1 MTTRLS
7 RRAFLDT
14 TIGAT
19 AAAAA
24 ICALPSRVQAAV
36 KTLKERKPA
45 ADFTLPDADGASVHL
60 AALKGRVVL
69 LNFWATWCGPCKVE
83 MPWFMEF
90 QTTYKDRGLTVV
102 GVSMDDDG
110 WTSVKP
116 YLAKRKFNYQMVIGN
131 DKLSQAY
138 GTIESLPQTFIID
151 RQGRIAVEHSGLVER
166 MDYEKDILQL
176 LGEKA

>member
-1 MTTRLS
+1 MRTTL
-7 RRAFLDT
+7 
-14 TIGAT
+14 GAT

-24 ICALPSRVQAAV
+24 VCAFPSRAQAAV
-36 KTLKERKPA
+36 RAMKDRKPA
-45 ADFTLPDADGASVHL
+45 ADFSLPDAAGANVHL

-69 LNFWATWCGPCKVE
+69 LNFWATWCGPCKLE
-83 MPWFMEF
+83 MPWFIEF
-90 QTTYKDRGLTVV
+90 QNTYKDRGLTVV

-116 YLAKRKFNYQMVIGN
+116 FLAKRKFNYSMVIGN

-138 GTIESLPQTFIID
+138 GTIDSLPQTFIID
-151 RQGRIAVEHSGLVER
+151 RQGRIAAQYSGIVGR

-176 LGEKA
+176 LAAKP

>member
-1 MTTRLS
+1 LNTRLS
-7 RRAFLDT
+7 RRAFVGSTLAT
-14 TIGAT
+14 T
-19 AAAAA
+19 AA
-24 ICALPSRVQAAV
+24 ICAMPWRAQAAV
-36 KTLKERKPA
+36 KAVKERKPA

-83 MPWFMEF
+83 MPWFMDF
-90 QTTYKDRGLTVV
+90 QNTHKDRGFTVV

-116 YLAKRKFNYQMVIGN
+116 YAAKLKLNYKVVIGD

-138 GTIESLPQTFIID
+138 GTIDTLPETFIID
-151 RQGRIAVEHSGLVER
+151 RQGRIAAEHSGLVER
-166 MDYEKDILQL
+166 ADYEKDILQL